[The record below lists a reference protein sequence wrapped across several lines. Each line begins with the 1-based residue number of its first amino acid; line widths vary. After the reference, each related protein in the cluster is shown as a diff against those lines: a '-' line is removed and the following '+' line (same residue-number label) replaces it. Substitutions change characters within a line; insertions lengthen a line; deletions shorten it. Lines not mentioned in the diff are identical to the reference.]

1 MKNVADFLIKTVGFL
16 IVVFLAV
23 AVGYAFSEVAHKY
36 PDPFKQEPKP
46 KMFVEKFMELQVE
59 AGCTQIDA
67 KVGPEVKEKFNA
79 KAELELPEY
88 FNKQAA
94 PFHTASG
101 APKGE

>member
-1 MKNVADFLIKTVGFL
+1 MKNIADFLIKTVGFL
-16 IVVFLAV
+16 IVVLLAGV
-23 AVGYAFSEVAHKY
+23 SGYALSKVAH
-36 PDPFKQEPKP
+36 FKQEPKP

-88 FNKQAA
+88 YNKCAA
-94 PFHTASG
+94 PFHTVSG
-101 APKGE
+101 APKGD